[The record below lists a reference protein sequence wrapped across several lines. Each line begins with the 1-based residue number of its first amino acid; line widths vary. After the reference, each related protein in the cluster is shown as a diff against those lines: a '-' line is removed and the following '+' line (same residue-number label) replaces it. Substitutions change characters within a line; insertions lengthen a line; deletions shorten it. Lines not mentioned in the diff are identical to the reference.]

1 MVSKVSKLETIKTIK
16 KPESVVNKATEY
28 GALFNKLNIERQNKG
43 LPPLKTAMEILIE
56 AMQSDEL
63 DIKDKAKIADKMAS
77 YESSRA
83 PVITVDYVQNVN
95 QREEAN
101 VDGAL
106 EAFMETLS
114 KVK

>member
-1 MVSKVSKLETIKTIK
+1 MVSKVSKLEIAKPVK
-16 KPESVVNKATEY
+16 KADSVVNKATEY
-28 GALFNKLNIERQNKG
+28 GVLFNKLNLERQEKG

-63 DIKDKAKIADKMAS
+63 DIKDKARIADKMAS

-83 PVITVDYVQNVN
+83 PVITVDYVQNVT

-106 EAFMETLS
+106 EAFMDTLS
-114 KVK
+114 KIK

>member
-1 MVSKVSKLETIKTIK
+1 MVSKVSKFPATKAVK
-16 KPESVVNKATEY
+16 KADSVVNKATEY
-28 GALFNKLNIERQNKG
+28 GALFNKLNIERIEKG

-63 DIKDKAKIADKMAS
+63 DIKDKARIADKMAS

-83 PVITVDYVQNVN
+83 PVITVDYVQNVS
-95 QREEAN
+95 QKEEAD
-101 VDGAL
+101 VEGAL
-106 EAFMETLS
+106 DTFMETLS

>member
-1 MVSKVSKLETIKTIK
+1 MASKVSTLPTK
-16 KPESVVNKATEY
+16 KKQADSVVNKVTEY
-28 GALFNKLNIERQNKG
+28 GALFNKLNQERLDAG

-63 DIKDKAKIADKMAS
+63 DMKDKARIADKMAS

-83 PVITVDYVQNVN
+83 PVITVDYVQSVASK
-95 QREEAN
+95 EETDA
-101 VDGAL
+101 DGAL
-106 EAFMETLS
+106 DAFMETLS